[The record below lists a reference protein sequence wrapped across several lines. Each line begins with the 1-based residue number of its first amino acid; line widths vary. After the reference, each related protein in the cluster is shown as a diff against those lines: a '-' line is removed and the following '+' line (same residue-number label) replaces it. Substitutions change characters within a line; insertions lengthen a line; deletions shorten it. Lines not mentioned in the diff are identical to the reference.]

1 MRPARTL
8 APLLLLASAAAPLF
22 ADWAA
27 ERKGYVEAFRS
38 RDAGNRVEAVRAL
51 RDFDNPDA
59 ARLLLTQFAAE
70 KDEAVLDALAGRLC
84 DLAEPE
90 AREALSKGV
99 LGESDGGRRSK
110 FCRIFAGGR
119 GLDRVEIL
127 KKLLADRDPAVRGA
141 AAGTL
146 GTPDGLLTRFVA
158 TLATDPFPA
167 VRRQAIDALGR
178 IATMEAVDP
187 LITCLENEKDAEL
200 QAAAIA
206 ALRRLTDRDY
216 GANPEAWRGW
226 WRKHRAQDLTQ
237 VDRAISAG
245 AESLRARLKDALA
258 DRQPDPRNPWA
269 GIQDRRAIPVMT
281 YALIH
286 ACPDRADPLL
296 KAGVEYIATKDPD
309 GTYNA
314 ALMALALADLDAN
327 RYRARLA
334 ELAQILCDQQCVNGQ
349 WSYGGATGRTR
360 TPPRI
365 PDEPPPDEA
374 SGPDD
379 GRKPPRAR
387 IEIKWNNGP
396 RPAAGDNSNTQFAIL
411 GLRAATDAGC
421 DIPRQVW
428 QRSLDWY
435 IKAQEQPYGGWG
447 YGMGGAY
454 WSMTCSGTCSVT
466 ICMRALGKDD
476 GFRDG
481 RPLDV
486 ELVRNGVDWLDRN
499 WEQLTAR
506 MAMKGGGGWGFYYD
520 MYSLERVGMIVGIEK
535 VGEHDWYA
543 EGSGKLLEVQET
555 DGSWNHNGIDTAF
568 AILFLRRATRGY
580 EISPQDK

>member
-1 MRPARTL
+1 ML
-8 APLLLLASAAAPLF
+8 APLLLFVSASSPLL
-22 ADWAA
+22 ADWAT
-27 ERKGYVEAFRS
+27 ERKAYVEAFRS

-51 RDFDNPDA
+51 REFDNPDA
-59 ARLLLTQFAAE
+59 ARLLLGQFSAE
-70 KDEAVLDALAGRLC
+70 KDDGVLAELAARLC
-84 DLAEPE
+84 DIADPD

-99 LGESDGGRRSK
+99 LGESDGGRRAK

-146 GTPDGLLTRFVA
+146 GAPDGLLTRFVA
-158 TLATDPFPA
+158 TLATDPVPA
-167 VRRQAIDALGR
+167 VRRQGIEALGR
-178 IATMEAVDP
+178 IATVEAVEP
-187 LITCLENEKDAEL
+187 LIVCLENEKDADL

-206 ALRRLTDRDY
+206 ALKRLTDRDY
-216 GANPEAWRGW
+216 GANPEAWRAW
-226 WRKHRAQDLTQ
+226 WRKHRAKDLTQ
-237 VDRAISAG
+237 VDRAITSG
-245 AESLRARLKDALA
+245 ADYLRAQLKRALSNGP
-258 DRQPDPRNPWA
+258 PDPKNRWA
-269 GIQDRRAIPVMT
+269 GFQDLRAIPVMT

-286 ACPDRADPLL
+286 ACPDRSDPLL

-314 ALMALALADLDAN
+314 ALMALALADLDAH

-349 WSYGGATGRTR
+349 WSYGGATGQTR
-360 TPPRI
+360 TPPRV
-365 PDEPPPDEA
+365 PDAPPPDEA
-374 SGPDD
+374 SGPGDA
-379 GRKPPRAR
+379 KKQPKSR
-387 IEIKWNNGP
+387 IEIRWSNGP

-411 GLRAATDAGC
+411 GLRAATEAGC
-421 DIPRQVW
+421 EIPKQVW

-447 YGMGGAY
+447 YGAGSAY
-454 WSMTCSGTCSVT
+454 WAMTCSGTCSVT
-466 ICMRALGKDD
+466 ICLRALGKDD

-486 ELVRNGVDWLDRN
+486 QLVRNGVDWLDNN
-499 WEQLTAR
+499 WAQLTAR

-535 VGEHDWYA
+535 IGEHDWYA

-555 DGSWNHNGIDTAF
+555 DGSWGGNGIDTAF

-580 EISPQDK
+580 EVSPQDK